1 MKKAVMLLIEQ
12 TKTDVSNENIVVVVV
27 VVNVF
32 RWLYV
37 LL

>member
-1 MKKAVMLLIEQ
+1 MLLIEQ

-27 VVNVF
+27 VVVVVNVF

-37 LL
+37 LF

>member
-1 MKKAVMLLIEQ
+1 MLLIEQ

-27 VVNVF
+27 NVF

-37 LL
+37 LF

>member
-1 MKKAVMLLIEQ
+1 MLLIEQ
-12 TKTDVSNENIVVVVV
+12 TKTDVSNENSVVVVV

-37 LL
+37 LF

>member
-1 MKKAVMLLIEQ
+1 MLLIEQ

-27 VVNVF
+27 VVVVVVNVF

-37 LL
+37 LF

>member
-37 LL
+37 LF

>member
-1 MKKAVMLLIEQ
+1 MLLIEQ